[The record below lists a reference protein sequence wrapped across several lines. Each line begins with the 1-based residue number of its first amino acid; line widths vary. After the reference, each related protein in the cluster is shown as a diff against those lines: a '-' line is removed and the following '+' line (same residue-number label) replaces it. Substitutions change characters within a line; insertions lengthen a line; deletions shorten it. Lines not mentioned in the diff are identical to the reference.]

1 MNHLNTHEFQALFQ
15 QSLQAFVVVTDGA
28 ILIDLNLQAEKI
40 LGYHRLELLNKS
52 ILSLFVQSDEF
63 KQRLDFMEPGFDSSI
78 NLEMQMIPKN
88 GNKIWVE
95 CLVNRLQD
103 DARNTYLIA
112 LKDITAYVE
121 LEKKFADNQ
130 KRLSDFGFLTSH
142 TLRLPIA
149 NIIGLSSLFDEEG
162 LDKENKAELIS
173 NLKTSAFQLNEAV
186 HQLNNVIHS
195 LKYFNEKTTFYKTG
209 RRPNL
214 IMFVDD
220 DLINNYINKK
230 LIQKF
235 DEQINVVDMSS
246 GQQAISKLQSGMIV
260 PDILFLDLSMPIFD
274 GWRFLDE
281 LQKQPIKDC
290 RVILLCT
297 SISSND
303 IIRAGNYAFVVD
315 VVEKPLSLE
324 KLKALIYPEQ
334 N

>member
-1 MNHLNTHEFQALFQ
+1 MNHLNTHEFQTLFQ

-28 ILIDLNLQAEKI
+28 ILIDLNLQAEKL

-52 ILSLFVQSDEF
+52 ILNLFVQSDEF

-78 NLEMQMIPKN
+78 RLEMQMIPKN

-112 LKDITAYVE
+112 LKDISAYVE

-162 LDKENKAELIS
+162 LDQENKAELIS

-235 DEQINVVDMSS
+235 DDQINVVDLSS

-281 LQKQPIKDC
+281 LQKQPVKDC

-297 SISSND
+297 TISSND

>member
-1 MNHLNTHEFQALFQ
+1 
-15 QSLQAFVVVTDGA
+15 
-28 ILIDLNLQAEKI
+28 
-40 LGYHRLELLNKS
+40 
-52 ILSLFVQSDEF
+52 
-63 KQRLDFMEPGFDSSI
+63 
-78 NLEMQMIPKN
+78 MIPKN

-112 LKDITAYVE
+112 LKDISAYVE

-162 LDKENKAELIS
+162 LSQENKTELIS